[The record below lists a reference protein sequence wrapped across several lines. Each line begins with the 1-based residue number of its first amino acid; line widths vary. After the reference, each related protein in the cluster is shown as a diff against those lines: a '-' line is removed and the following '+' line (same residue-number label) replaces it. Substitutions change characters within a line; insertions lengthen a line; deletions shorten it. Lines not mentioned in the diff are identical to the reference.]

1 MKWKKDIGFDEQKV
15 VHSLRVSNLLQKR
28 FVMRFRTIEHHNAL
42 RSVSRV
48 CSDLRNDW
56 IGVDSEQF
64 QLLCNRIG
72 GFLLLPEENFHT
84 AKLLV
89 GDAEDSDTA
98 SLGQVHLYTT
108 YMHIGIFAA
117 GAVSYVYREL
127 EHCEAIGNEFFAEIG
142 IYLAFFLGFGRKVE
156 EY

>member
-1 MKWKKDIGFDEQKV
+1 LKGKKDIGFDEQKV

-64 QLLCNRIG
+64 QLLYYWIVA
-72 GFLLLPEENFHT
+72 FLLLPEENFYT
-84 AKLLV
+84 AELLV
-89 GDAEDSDTA
+89 GDAKYADFADVGKMKFYA
-98 SLGQVHLYTT
+98 P
-108 YMHIGIFAA
+108 YMHIGIFTA
-117 GAVSYVYREL
+117 GTVPDVD
-127 EHCEAIGNEFFAEIG
+127 
-142 IYLAFFLGFGRKVE
+142 
-156 EY
+156 

>member
-1 MKWKKDIGFDEQKV
+1 MKGKKDIGFDEQKV

-84 AKLLV
+84 AELLV
-89 GDAEDSDTA
+89 GDAKYADFADVGKMKFYA
-98 SLGQVHLYTT
+98 P
-108 YMHIGIFAA
+108 YMHIGIFTAW
-117 GAVSYVYREL
+117 AVPDVD
-127 EHCEAIGNEFFAEIG
+127 
-142 IYLAFFLGFGRKVE
+142 
-156 EY
+156 

>member
-84 AKLLV
+84 AELLV
-89 GDAEDSDTA
+89 GDTQDSHLA
-98 SLGQVHLYTT
+98 KLGQMQFYALDVYV
-108 YMHIGIFAA
+108 GIFAT
-117 GAVSYVYREL
+117 GAVPDVD
-127 EHCEAIGNEFFAEIG
+127 
-142 IYLAFFLGFGRKVE
+142 
-156 EY
+156 